1 MTQLIEQ
8 YRKHAIPAL
17 RKEFKIANIMAVPKL
32 TKAVINVGVGRLSKE
47 DKILER
53 IAKDVAN
60 LSGQKPTFR
69 MAKKSIASFKIRQGA
84 PVGIA
89 VTLRGSRMYDFA
101 DRFINIALPRS
112 KDFRGIPAS
121 NVDASGNLNI
131 GLKESSI
138 FPELNYE
145 NVKDIFSLQVTFTT
159 TAHTHTEGVAL
170 FKSLGFPI
178 AKIKNKI

>member
-1 MTQLIEQ
+1 M
-8 YRKHAIPAL
+8 
-17 RKEFKIANIMAVPKL
+17 
-32 TKAVINVGVGRLSKE
+32 INVGVGKLFKE

-53 IAKDVAN
+53 IAKEVGI

-69 MAKKSIASFKIRQGA
+69 MAKKSIASFKVRQGV

-89 VTLRGSRMYDFA
+89 VTLRGVRMYDFA
-101 DRFINIALPRS
+101 DRFINISLPRS
-112 KDFRGIPAS
+112 KDFRGISSS

-145 NVKDIFSLQVTFTT
+145 NVKDIFSLQVTFAT
-159 TAHTHTEGVAL
+159 TAKTHAEGVAL
-170 FKSLGFPI
+170 FKSLGFPLTD
-178 AKIKNKI
+178 KDKDKK

>member
-1 MTQLIEQ
+1 MPTLIEQ

-17 RKEFKIANIMAVPKL
+17 QKEFKIANIMATPKL
-32 TKAVINVGVGRLSKE
+32 SKVVINVGVGKLFKE

-53 IAKDVAN
+53 IAKDVAT

-69 MAKKSIASFKIRQGA
+69 MAKKSIASFKVRQGV

-89 VTLRGSRMYDFA
+89 VTLRGIRMYDFA
-101 DRFINIALPRS
+101 DRFINVSLPRS
-112 KDFRGIPAS
+112 KDFRGISTS

-131 GLKESSI
+131 GLRESSI

-145 NVKDIFSLQVTFTT
+145 NVKDIFSLQVTFAT
-159 TAHTHTEGVAL
+159 TAKTQSEGIAL

-178 AKIKNKI
+178 KK

>member
-1 MTQLIEQ
+1 MSNLLQQ
-8 YRKHAIPAL
+8 YRKTSIPAL
-17 RKEFKIANIMAVPKL
+17 QKEFKIANVMATPKI
-32 TKAVINVGVGRLSKE
+32 TKVVINVGVGRLFKE

-53 IAKDVAN
+53 IAGDVAK
-60 LSGQKPTFR
+60 LSGQKPTYR
-69 MAKKSIASFKIRQGA
+69 MAKKSIASFKVRQGV

-89 VTLRGSRMYDFA
+89 VTLRGKRMYDFA

-112 KDFRGIPAS
+112 KDFRGILAS
-121 NVDASGNLNI
+121 NVDASGNLNV

-145 NVKDIFSLQVTFTT
+145 NTKDIFSLQVTFAT
-159 TAHTHTEGVAL
+159 TAQNQAQGLAL

-178 AKIKNKI
+178 K

>member
-1 MTQLIEQ
+1 MSHLHLIEQ
-8 YRKHAIPAL
+8 YRKHTIPAL
-17 RKEFKIANIMAVPKL
+17 QKEFKIANAMATPKL
-32 TKAVINVGVGRLSKE
+32 LKVVINVGVGRLFKE

-53 IAKDVAN
+53 IAKDVAL

-69 MAKKSIASFKIRQGA
+69 TAKKSIASFKIREGV

-89 VTLRGSRMYDFA
+89 VTLRGTRMYDFA
-101 DRFINIALPRS
+101 DRFINISLPRS
-112 KDFRGIPAS
+112 RDFRGIPES
-121 NVDASGNLNI
+121 NVDASGNLNV

-145 NVKDIFSLQVTFTT
+145 NVKDIFGLQVTFTT
-159 TAHTHTEGVAL
+159 SATTRKQGISL

-178 AKIKNKI
+178 K

>member
-1 MTQLIEQ
+1 MSHLMEQ
-8 YRKHAIPAL
+8 YKKHTIPAL
-17 RKEFKIANIMAVPKL
+17 QKEFKISNVMATPKL
-32 TKAVINVGVGRLSKE
+32 QKVVINVGVGRLSKE
-47 DKILER
+47 DKTLER
-53 IAKDVAN
+53 ITKDVTM
-60 LSGQKPTFR
+60 LSGQKPTYR
-69 MAKKSIASFKIRQGA
+69 LAKKSIASFKLREGS

-89 VTLRGSRMYDFA
+89 VTLRGKRMYDFT

-112 KDFRGIPAS
+112 KDFRGIPES
-121 NVDASGNLNI
+121 NVDASGNLNV

-159 TAHTHTEGVAL
+159 SAHTRAEGVAL

-178 AKIKNKI
+178 K

>member
-8 YRKHAIPAL
+8 YRKHTIPAL
-17 RKEFKIANIMAVPKL
+17 QKEFKIANVMAVPKI
-32 TKAVINVGVGRLSKE
+32 TKVVINVGVGRLSKE
-47 DKILER
+47 DKVLER
-53 IAKDVAN
+53 IAGDVAK

-69 MAKKSIASFKIRQGA
+69 VAKKSIASFKIREGA
-84 PVGIA
+84 SVGIA

-121 NVDASGNLNI
+121 NVDASGNLNV

-145 NVKDIFSLQVTFTT
+145 NTKDIFSLQVTFATS
-159 TAHTHTEGVAL
+159 AHTQAEGVAL

-178 AKIKNKI
+178 K